1 MPAPLPI
8 ATPSA
13 VVTPSVAEVVLGF
26 MRGRQPDMLDLL
38 RALVE
43 AESPSTEPGTQR
55 AVLGLLAEALHGLG
69 YATHVVPGRATGGHL
84 YARPERRVRGAP
96 VQLLL
101 GHADTV
107 WPVGTLATMPFAVR
121 DGRVRGPG
129 VYDMKAGLVQLL
141 TALDALRVL
150 DLAPPA
156 TPVVFVNTDEEIGSR
171 ESGRWIARLAQ
182 VAARAFVLEP
192 ALGPEGRLKTARK
205 GIGKFDVVVRGRA
218 AHAGLAPGEGASA
231 ILELSHVVQRLH
243 ALTDLDAGVTVNV
256 GMIEGGQRANVVA
269 PEARAVVDVRVPSH
283 DEARRIERAILG
295 LDAVTPGVTVE
306 ITGGIGRPPLEPTP
320 RNRRLWAQALAAAG
334 LLGLDLAEG
343 TAGGGS
349 DGNTT
354 SQFTATLDGLGAVG
368 DGAHAAHEYVEVE
381 RMGER
386 AALLVLLLL
395 APVGGE
401 GCGDGESAVG

>member
-1 MPAPLPI
+1 MSAPPPL
-8 ATPSA
+8 AAPSTA
-13 VVTPSVAEVVLGF
+13 VTSSVAEVVLGF
-26 MRGRQPDMLDLL
+26 MRGRQPAMLDLL

-43 AESPSTEPGTQR
+43 AESPSTEPGTQG
-55 AVLGLLAEALHGLG
+55 AVLGLLADELHRLG
-69 YATHVVPGRATGGHL
+69 YATCVVPGRATGGHL
-84 YARPERRVRGAP
+84 YARPERRERGAP

-107 WPVGTLATMPFAVR
+107 WPVGTLTTMPFAVR
-121 DGRVRGPG
+121 DGRARGPG

-141 TALDALRVL
+141 AALDALRVL
-150 DLAPPA
+150 DLVPPA
-156 TPVVFVNTDEEIGSR
+156 APVVFVNTDEEIGSR
-171 ESGRWIARLAQ
+171 ESGRWIARLAR

-231 ILELSHVVQRLH
+231 ILELAHVVQRLH
-243 ALTDLDAGVTVNV
+243 ALSDLAAGVTVNV

-283 DEARRIERAILG
+283 EAARRTERAILG
-295 LDAVTPGVTVE
+295 LEPVTPGATVE

-320 RNRRLWAQALAAAG
+320 RNRHLWKQALEAG
-334 LLGLDLAEG
+334 HLLGLDLAEG

-368 DGAHAAHEYVEVE
+368 DGAHAAHEYVEIE

-386 AALLVLLLL
+386 AALLALLLL
-395 APVGGE
+395 APLDAE
-401 GCGDGESAVG
+401 GDGV